1 MQELGNRKIANVF
14 SMSSGLSVED
24 FGWGT
29 ATFHK
34 MVSLQ
39 LLANP
44 ILLTIGIRQLIA
56 ATMIVCVSC
65 RLCSDT

>member
-34 MVSLQ
+34 MVSLHD
-39 LLANP
+39 LAGP
-44 ILLTIGIRQLIA
+44 VLADHSSLADHIGHCDS
-56 ATMIVCVSC
+56 M
-65 RLCSDT
+65 